1 MIQSLREK
9 LQQTKNIN
17 NIIDHYEWKENLA
30 FSLHLK
36 TRKNVIDRFLI
47 IF

>member
-1 MIQSLREK
+1 M
-9 LQQTKNIN
+9 
-17 NIIDHYEWKENLA
+17 KENLA

-36 TRKNVIDRFLI
+36 ENKKMDENVIDRFLI

>member
-1 MIQSLREK
+1 MR
-9 LQQTKNIN
+9 
-17 NIIDHYEWKENLA
+17 ENLA

-36 TRKNVIDRFLI
+36 EEKKNTEEKKSGSKKNVIDRFLI